1 MNDIFI
7 SYAHLDDKPLTEGQ
21 KGWITKFHRILQVR
35 LGQLLGEEP
44 TIWRD
49 QKLSGND
56 LFDQSIVGEFQKARV
71 MLSIMTPRYV
81 KSDWCVRE
89 LSGFIDTAVEE
100 GQLQVE
106 DKSRVFKVVKTPIA
120 AEEVPDNIR
129 GFFDGLLGFQF
140 YDVDPDTGR
149 VVEFD
154 EVFGKEA
161 EQNYYARIFDLAHEL
176 SDLLKRLRAGSGG
189 EAAHDVVKT
198 GKTVYLATTTSESE
212 AERDKLKR
220 ELLERGYDVLPKAS
234 LPLELG
240 AIEKF
245 VRDDMV
251 QSDLVLHIVGQRYG
265 MVPEGSEESIPVI
278 QGRVAAELD
287 RERSIPRI
295 VWFPHGMT
303 TDDKRQIAYMQSV
316 REDRELN
323 QKADI
328 IADELD
334 VVRNSI
340 LELLTTDES
349 RVETDVDASTP
360 GATDA
365 NAKTSVYLIYDA
377 TDEVQVEQ
385 IEDYLF
391 DQGLEVMIPEFEGG
405 EEHITKVHR
414 DKLARCDAAF
424 IYFGNGTRA
433 WVETKLMDLMQA
445 PGYGREKEWLAKS
458 IYIGP
463 PEDRRKK
470 RFKTHFAE
478 LIQAESVFDQAK
490 VDTFVS
496 LLKTS

>member
-21 KGWITKFHRILQVR
+21 KGWITKFHRILEVR

-49 QKLSGND
+49 PKLSGND
-56 LFDQSIVGEFQKARV
+56 VFDQSIVGEFKKARV

-89 LSGFIDTAVEE
+89 LSGFIDAATEE

-106 DKSRVFKVVKTPIA
+106 DKSRVFKVIKTPIT
-120 AEEVPDNIR
+120 AEEVPDKIR

-140 YDVDPDTGR
+140 YDLDPDTGR

-154 EVFGKEA
+154 DVFGKEA

-176 SDLLKRLRAGSGG
+176 SDLLKRLRTEDGVKS
-189 EAAHDVVKT
+189 AHEVSKT
-198 GKTVYLATTTSESE
+198 GKTVYLSTTTSESE
-212 AERDKLKR
+212 PERDKLKR
-220 ELLERGYDVLPKAS
+220 ELLERGYEVLPKAA
-234 LPLELG
+234 LPLELS
-240 AIEKF
+240 AIEE
-245 VRDDMV
+245 RAREDMA
-251 QSDLVLHIVGQRYG
+251 QSDLILHIVGQRYG
-265 MVPEGSEESIPVI
+265 MVPENSEESIPVI
-278 QGRVAAELD
+278 QARVASELAP
-287 RERSIPRI
+287 ENPLPRV
-295 VWFPHGMT
+295 VWFPQGMT
-303 TDDKRQIAYMQSV
+303 TDDKRQSEYIRTV

-323 QKADI
+323 QKAEV

-334 VVRNSI
+334 VVRNTI
-340 LELLTTDES
+340 LDLLKEEEAPQPEAAAPS
-349 RVETDVDASTP
+349 AF
-360 GATDA
+360 TDA
-365 NAKTSVYLIYDA
+365 TAKTSVYLIYDA
-377 TDEVQVEQ
+377 TDEEQVEGL
-385 IEDYLF
+385 EDHLF
-391 DQGLEVMIPEFEGG
+391 DQGLEVMVPEFEGG

-414 DKLARCDAAF
+414 DKLARCDAAL

-445 PGYGREKEWLAKS
+445 PGYGREKDWLAKTV
-458 IYIGP
+458 YIGP

-478 LIQAESVFDQAK
+478 LIQADSAFDPAQIAAFIDA
-490 VDTFVS
+490 V
-496 LLKTS
+496 KTN